1 MFSIISLEGAVITVK
16 NVLLFFEQHVCSQQ
30 EIVRG

>member
-1 MFSIISLEGAVITVK
+1 MFSIVSLEGAVITVE

-30 EIVRG
+30 EIV